1 MLELKATLHT
11 SFSDLVLA
19 PVQLLDIIKDGQP
32 ICRANVCISDPEDLY
47 DPRKKAVAVYGDRG
61 SCSPASRCK
70 CNEYVGDVLLHGIVL
85 GPEPEPLAASS
96 SKLGWGCSG
105 GPTIPIRLV
114 LGNSPWSLSVAG
126 RVAGQ

>member
-1 MLELKATLHT
+1 MA
-11 SFSDLVLA
+11 SQS
-19 PVQLLDIIKDGQP
+19 
-32 ICRANVCISDPEDLY
+32 ANVCISDSEDLYEY

-105 GPTIPIRLV
+105 GPTIPNPFGSWQWPT
-114 LGNSPWSLSVAG
+114 LGAFLWLAVAG
-126 RVAGQ
+126 E